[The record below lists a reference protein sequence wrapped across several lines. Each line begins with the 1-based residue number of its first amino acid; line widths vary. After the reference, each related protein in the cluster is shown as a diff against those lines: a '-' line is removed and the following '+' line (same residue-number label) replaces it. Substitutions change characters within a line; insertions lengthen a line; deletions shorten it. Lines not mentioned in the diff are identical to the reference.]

1 MPIIL
6 ISCVI
11 YILCP
16 LSTFARPAWSDLI
29 PEDSGAGKDHVHS
42 SVSVTPLFHPE
53 HCGTRPGFSEA
64 GRRIVGGARAGVGEV
79 PWQANIARSEA
90 GGQGLVPVCGAAV
103 VTSRAVL
110 TAAHCLK
117 LQAASYR

>member
-1 MPIIL
+1 MIL

-11 YILCP
+11 YIFCP
-16 LSTFARPAWSDLI
+16 LSTYARPTWSDLI
-29 PEDSGAGKDHVHS
+29 FEDNVVRQDHDHP
-42 SVSVTPLFHPE
+42 SVSVTPMFHPE
-53 HCGTRPGFSEA
+53 HCGIRPGFSEA

-117 LQAASYR
+117 LPASSYR

>member
-1 MPIIL
+1 MIL

-29 PEDSGAGKDHVHS
+29 PEDSGAGQDHDHS
-42 SVSVTPLFHPE
+42 SVTPLFHPE

-64 GRRIVGGARAGVGEV
+64 DRRIVGGARAGVGEV

-90 GGQGLVPVCGAAV
+90 EGQGLVPMCGAAV

-117 LQAASYR
+117 LPAASYR